1 MRNTIIACVLGL
13 SLFAPFSG
21 HAQHTGAEDV
31 LLEKIDK
38 ENNPGLVRTGNVEEG
53 ILNILGYILSFV
65 GIIMLALIIWSGFRW
80 MMSGG
85 KQEVIEESRSTLVRA
100 VIGFAIIMLAFV
112 IVQTF
117 IRVTE
122 NPPAET
128 VQQE

>member
-13 SLFAPFSG
+13 SLFVPFSG